1 MENQNETSLFD
12 LVIDNDG
19 QNNLL
24 EIAKWAKLLSIMG
37 LIAGLLVVFAGFIAI
52 LLGSSISTFAGM
64 RGLGPIIGVISVI
77 FGLFYLYPSWLLL
90 KYATTMPS
98 AIKKN
103 DQLLVNESLKNL
115 KSCFR
120 FWGILALVILGFYA
134 LAFIINLF
142 SSIT

>member
-90 KYATTMPS
+90 KYATTMPA